1 MGWILFYGAD
11 LRDRDRLERAAAGER
26 MEVRG
31 YSPGSWDPLE
41 PPVLVVID
49 LDRVGIPESLP
60 EGVRVV
66 GYYSHVNEETE
77 KLATAAEIDAIPRG
91 KFWSDLA
98 RLLGDY

>member
-1 MGWILFYGAD
+1 MGWILFFGAD
-11 LRDRDRLERAAAGER
+11 LRDRDRLERAAAAER
-26 MEVRG
+26 MEIRG

-41 PPVLVVID
+41 PPALVIVD

-77 KLATAAEIDAIPRG
+77 KLARAAEIEAIPRG
-91 KFWSDLA
+91 KFWPGLSGLLNDL
-98 RLLGDY
+98 

>member
-1 MGWILFYGAD
+1 MGWILFYGVD
-11 LRDRDRLERAAAGER
+11 LRDRDRLERAAAAER

-41 PPVLVVID
+41 PPTLVIVD

-66 GYYSHVNEETE
+66 GYYSHVNAETE
-77 KLATAAEIDAIPRG
+77 KLAAAAEIEAIPRG
-91 KFWSDLA
+91 QFWPGLESLLHDL
-98 RLLGDY
+98 